1 MANYNGYPSNSVDT
15 KEYILAQLNLST
27 ECSTAEEER
36 QCSEQSAHPEYVARV
51 TNAACSECGATEGG
65 ADRVIVLITLG
76 LHHLSHQPRNS
87 LHGSSHNSCNIL
99 FHDMS
104 TRKYESI
111 FR

>member
-1 MANYNGYPSNSVDT
+1 MDI
-15 KEYILAQLNLST
+15 KDYILARQNLTT
-27 ECSTAEEER
+27 ECGRAEEER

-65 ADRVIVLITLG
+65 ADKVIVLIALV

-87 LHGSSHNSCNIL
+87 LHGSSHNSCNI
-99 FHDMS
+99 FFDDMS
-104 TRKYESI
+104 ERKYESI